1 MNFIHKGSNPLR
13 CHVPAK
19 LHERKGREAED
30 EAKRSEGAVA
40 LHELVEIVK
49 WNPQVT
55 I

>member
-19 LHERKGREAED
+19 LHEGKGREAED
-30 EAKRSEGAVA
+30 EAKGSEGAVA